1 LAGIAAREL
10 DGSCSPGH
18 PCSAADPIASW
29 DHLAALLG
37 RVIGKAG
44 ESHLLVTGPALS
56 CTSEGG
62 RERVQ
67 DRRVVRVAER
77 GGPFLQN
84 GSKRSRRTLAS
95 LLARAPLL
103 SMLRRG
109 DFYILLLLIAAA
121 MAEAVV
127 GLLW

>member
-1 LAGIAAREL
+1 VR
-10 DGSCSPGH
+10 
-18 PCSAADPIASW
+18 
-29 DHLAALLG
+29 LAANWG
-37 RVIGKAG
+37 
-44 ESHLLVTGPALS
+44 S
-56 CTSEGG
+56 
-62 RERVQ
+62 
-67 DRRVVRVAER
+67 VVPDGAER
-77 GGPFLQN
+77 
-84 GSKRSRRTLAS
+84 SCRTLGS